1 VEGDGIDQ
9 AAVRLCSVSTFQDNR
24 LGSASG
30 AGERVDFSLLDE
42 GSLEVV
48 EVNLVSRQISLRE
61 LRIVTLLM
69 SLGSL

>member
-1 VEGDGIDQ
+1 MEGDGVDQ

-24 LGSASG
+24 LGPASG
-30 AGERVDFSLLDE
+30 AGERVNFSLFDE
-42 GSLEVV
+42 GGLEVV

-69 SLGSL
+69 SLSSL